1 MPDDRTARW
10 TARGTDVGI
19 PPIVSLKDVSLAYP
33 SPAGPVPVLDG
44 IDLTIAGG
52 EVVAVIGPSGSGKSS
67 LIALIAGLEPPTGG
81 TVCVEGM
88 DLARASEG
96 ERTRLRRT
104 ALGIVFQSY
113 HLVPAMTALENA
125 ALPLTLAGDRR
136 AKARAREVLT
146 AVGLEHRLE
155 HRPSTLSGGEQQ
167 RVAIARA
174 FVARPS
180 LILADEPTGNLDQKT
195 GLRIIDLMFAMA
207 RETAAAMVMVTHDP
221 MLAER
226 CDRTIRLDAGRL
238 IQ

>member
-1 MPDDRTARW
+1 MPDDRTVRVAVAAV
-10 TARGTDVGI
+10 TE
-19 PPIVSLKDVSLAYP
+19 PIVRLQGVSLAYP

-44 IDLTIAGG
+44 VDLAIAPG
-52 EVVAVIGPSGSGKSS
+52 EVLAVIGPSGSGKSS
-67 LIALIAGLEPPTGG
+67 LIALIAGLEPATAG
-81 TVCVEGM
+81 TVSVAGI
-88 DLARASEG
+88 DLARASEA

-113 HLVPAMTALENA
+113 HLVPAMTAVENA
-125 ALPLTLAGDRR
+125 ALPLTLAGDRQAPRR
-136 AKARAREVLT
+136 AEAVLA
-146 AVGLEHRLE
+146 AVGLGHRLG
-155 HRPSTLSGGEQQ
+155 HRPSALSGGEQQ

-174 FVARPS
+174 FVARPQ

-195 GLRIIDLMFAMA
+195 GLRIIDLMFQMA
-207 RETAAAMVMVTHDP
+207 RETGAAMVMVTHDP